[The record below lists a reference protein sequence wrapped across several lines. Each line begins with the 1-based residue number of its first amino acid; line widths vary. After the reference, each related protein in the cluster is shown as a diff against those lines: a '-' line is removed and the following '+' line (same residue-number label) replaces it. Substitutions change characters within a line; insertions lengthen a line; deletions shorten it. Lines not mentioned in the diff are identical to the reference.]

1 MKTEDLIQGLRD
13 LLADIQSVPD
23 LQEEVRACR
32 LLLGFLEDT
41 FV

>member
-1 MKTEDLIQGLRD
+1 MKTEDLIKGLRD
-13 LLADIQSVPD
+13 LIADIQNVPD

-32 LLLGFLEDT
+32 VLLKFLEDT